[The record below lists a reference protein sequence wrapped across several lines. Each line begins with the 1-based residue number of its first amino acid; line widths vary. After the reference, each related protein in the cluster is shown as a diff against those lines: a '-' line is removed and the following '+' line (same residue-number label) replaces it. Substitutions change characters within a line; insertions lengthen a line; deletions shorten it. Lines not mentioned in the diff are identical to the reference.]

1 MKSATLPSIRVEPE
15 LRTAVESLLH
25 EGESLSQF
33 LENAVRDALNT
44 LAARRLAVLRP
55 VKVVLT
61 NLAADEVLECRA
73 TDNPQDENPTTRP
86 VALTREVKLAVAAVV
101 AGH

>member
-33 LENAVRDALNT
+33 LENAVRDAL
-44 LAARRLAVLRP
+44 LQRQHQSEFLARGLQSLEAARLSKHYVEADDMLAQLRERLA
-55 VKVVLT
+55 K
-61 NLAADEVLECRA
+61 ARA
-73 TDNPQDENPTTRP
+73 
-86 VALTREVKLAVAAVV
+86 
-101 AGH
+101 